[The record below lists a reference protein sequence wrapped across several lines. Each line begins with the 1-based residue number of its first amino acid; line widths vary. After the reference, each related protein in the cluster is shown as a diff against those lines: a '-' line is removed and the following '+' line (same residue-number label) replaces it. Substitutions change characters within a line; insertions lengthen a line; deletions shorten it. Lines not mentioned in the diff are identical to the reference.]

1 MEWIWIWH
9 TRRIGLSLALTMG
22 RLAGARIGLAALSLT
37 LCLFSLDDV
46 MMMMMMMMTMN
57 NHNHDH
63 GGDDGDDDDDDD
75 YNDDDGGGDDDN
87 RLYGD
92 DHDR

>member
-46 MMMMMMMMTMN
+46 MMMMMMMTMN

-63 GGDDGDDDDDDD
+63 GGDDGDDDDDDDD

>member
-46 MMMMMMMMTMN
+46 MMMMMMTMN

-63 GGDDGDDDDDDD
+63 GGDDGDDDDDDDD

>member
-46 MMMMMMMMTMN
+46 MMMMMMMTMN